1 MNLQPGR
8 LAELNSRNREQ
19 KWSLILAQHEIQ
31 AGIACV
37 FYIEQLV
44 RHTQPELKEKR
55 PKKKLLENLQP
66 LTKVLADLEVDL
78 RTNPND
84 SWVQEFVST
93 PNHGHVALID
103 LIKDLADNPYSV
115 PRKNPRKYAL
125 LERDPSLLYT
135 GLLCLKALMSHRRGF
150 SSVLSYDPSLCVL
163 AYCLGSQKTRGKVL
177 ILKVCI

>member
-1 MNLQPGR
+1 MHYII
-8 LAELNSRNREQ
+8 SR
-19 KWSLILAQHEIQ
+19 SHITSSTPQHEIQ

-84 SWVQEFVST
+84 S
-93 PNHGHVALID
+93 
-103 LIKDLADNPYSV
+103 
-115 PRKNPRKYAL
+115 
-125 LERDPSLLYT
+125 
-135 GLLCLKALMSHRRGF
+135 
-150 SSVLSYDPSLCVL
+150 
-163 AYCLGSQKTRGKVL
+163 
-177 ILKVCI
+177 